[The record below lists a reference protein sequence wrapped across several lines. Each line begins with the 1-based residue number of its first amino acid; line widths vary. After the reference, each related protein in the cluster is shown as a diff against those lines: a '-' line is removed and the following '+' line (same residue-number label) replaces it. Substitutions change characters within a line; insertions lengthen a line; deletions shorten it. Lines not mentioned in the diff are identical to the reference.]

1 MDVSGRNARSVLAAL
16 APPFH
21 AETSRLANLRT
32 AVLLHG
38 PAGAGKRAAAASAA
52 SALGA
57 SFARWSCHELVATS
71 GGPAHF
77 ASALRRAFETAART
91 APAVLYLRRFG
102 ALCAAAAGGDGGGS
116 GGGQGGGPA
125 GEGGAAA
132 EAGARELARR
142 IRAETEARSARGT
155 FLCRRSK
162 GGSGGGDGAAARAGA
177 AAREGAASDLDDDEF
192 DDGFDDFVG
201 HDDFA
206 FDSHDDA
213 FVDEEDRAEAA
224 RGREEARRG
233 GPRGEGGEA
242 GRRRK
247 AAEEGGGSPLH
258 PPVVVLVAA
267 AEDLAAVPDAV
278 RRVFTHEIKIAP
290 PLEAERLA
298 TLERALGAGVAKR
311 AFKSVSKRAAEG
323 ASERAED
330 DAGRSGGGAAARQ
343 GSDDDDVVYDD
354 DDDETSG
361 STPRGFTPSD
371 LAAAAAATAGAL
383 PRDLRALAYCATA
396 RALARREDRDI
407 GGGAAALTREAVF
420 LPASSSD
427 VVVSSSDLR
436 AAVARHESRVSSA
449 IGAPRVPA
457 TRWSDVGGL
466 DDVKAAIRDVVE
478 LPLRRADLF
487 GSDPSSSDPSS
498 SGRSGVLLYGPPG
511 TGKTLLAK
519 AVATECALR
528 FLGVKGPELVD
539 MYVGE
544 SERRVREVFE
554 RARDAA
560 PCVVFFDELDAL
572 APARGAGADGG
583 GVMDRV
589 VSQPWRRRTA
599 PRRAAAAAAAAGG
612 RLFVMGAT
620 NRPDLVDPALLRP
633 GRFDTLLYVG
643 VDASVEGRLRVL
655 TALTKKFRI
664 EEEEEEDDGEE
675 AEAAA
680 AARGGGEGVGFAVAG
695 RRAAGADASAPGEG
709 RRVGVPRAAHPGA
722 VHGRG
727 HVRAVRGRVDAG
739 GEARG
744 SREGRGRGWRDER
757 DARAGRG
764 GRRRRRGDARR
775 DRRDRR
781 RRGFRRRARGA
792 DAVAHGRGR
801 EALREDARGVRG
813 EVGGAARG
821 GGTEGGGERSG
832 ADVGGGLLGREK
844 EFERFSDRLADSSE

>member
-1 MDVSGRNARSVLAAL
+1 MS
-16 APPFH
+16 P
-21 AETSRLANLRT
+21 
-32 AVLLHG
+32 
-38 PAGAGKRAAAASAA
+38 
-52 SALGA
+52 
-57 SFARWSCHELVATS
+57 
-71 GGPAHF
+71 
-77 ASALRRAFETAART
+77 
-91 APAVLYLRRFG
+91 
-102 ALCAAAAGGDGGGS
+102 
-116 GGGQGGGPA
+116 
-125 GEGGAAA
+125 
-132 EAGARELARR
+132 
-142 IRAETEARSARGT
+142 
-155 FLCRRSK
+155 
-162 GGSGGGDGAAARAGA
+162 
-177 AAREGAASDLDDDEF
+177 REGAASDLDDDEF

-206 FDSHDDA
+206 FDSFDDA

-247 AAEEGGGSPLH
+247 ASEEKGGGSPLH

-298 TLERALGAGVAKR
+298 TLERALGAGVAKSE
-311 AFKSVSKRAAEG
+311 SVFSKRAAEG
-323 ASERAED
+323 ASESAED
-330 DAGRSGGGAAARQ
+330 DAGRSGGGAAARR
-343 GSDDDDVVYDD
+343 GSD

-427 VVVSSSDLR
+427 LVVSSSDLR

-589 VSQPWRRRTA
+589 VSQLLAEVDGAASGGGGGGGGGGGEVVRDGRDQPAGPRGPGASPPGAVRYAPVRRR
-599 PRRAAAAAAAAGG
+599 
-612 RLFVMGAT
+612 
-620 NRPDLVDPALLRP
+620 
-633 GRFDTLLYVG
+633 
-643 VDASVEGRLRVL
+643 GRLR
-655 TALTKKFRI
+655 R
-664 EEEEEEDDGEE
+664 
-675 AEAAA
+675 
-680 AARGGGEGVGFAVAG
+680 
-695 RRAAGADASAPGEG
+695 
-709 RRVGVPRAAHPGA
+709 
-722 VHGRG
+722 
-727 HVRAVRGRVDAG
+727 
-739 GEARG
+739 GEAPRLDRAHEKVPDRG
-744 SREGRGRGWRDER
+744 
-757 DARAGRG
+757 
-764 GRRRRRGDARR
+764 
-775 DRRDRR
+775 
-781 RRGFRRRARGA
+781 
-792 DAVAHGRGR
+792 
-801 EALREDARGVRG
+801 
-813 EVGGAARG
+813 
-821 GGTEGGGERSG
+821 
-832 ADVGGGLLGREK
+832 
-844 EFERFSDRLADSSE
+844 